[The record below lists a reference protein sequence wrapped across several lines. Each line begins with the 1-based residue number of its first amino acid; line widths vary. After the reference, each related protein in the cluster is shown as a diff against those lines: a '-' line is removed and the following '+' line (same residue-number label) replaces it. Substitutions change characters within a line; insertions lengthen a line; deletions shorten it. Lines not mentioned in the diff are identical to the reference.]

1 MKKSF
6 LEHVPFPFGIMS
18 GVGMRVMIHGSDGS
32 EDVHPLHTLF
42 TLGECVWMLDHLT
55 VKVLTVFLQFLTV
68 LSSSMDLLCFPL
80 LRSEC
85 IPKEKWSAPEFQMR
99 LRIPT
104 THTLRGIVCCEVS
117 LQGFS

>member
-104 THTLRGIVCCEVS
+104 THTLRGIVSCDFIITS
-117 LQGFS
+117 L